1 MLQFAYCVY
10 KYRMKNLLFLFL
22 LVFSAQILG
31 QGLQFKFNQDIN
43 VSNGKGILKNPWAGG
58 LNAAQFSQIDLNGDG
73 IEDVLAFDRT
83 NQKVFTYINKSII
96 GGAIALAYDPM
107 YEKNFPLIENWLIVC
122 DFDGDRRKDLFTSTS
137 AGVKVYR
144 NISVGPNIKFEV
156 VSEALFSEGFSG
168 KINLYVAASDIP
180 AIGDLDG
187 DGDIDILSFEPGGHY
202 LEFHKNMSV
211 EKTGQMGL
219 QFQKLG
225 DCWGNFI
232 HNDCRDILFGVPCN
246 ASGNSSVALH
256 SNLSPYQTMH
266 TGNSLNLLDLNK
278 DGIKDL
284 LFGHVTCSNLVYMP
298 NTGSLNQ
305 ANFLKAEF
313 DYPTKNPVSV
323 PSFAAAFPLD
333 LNGDGQMELLTS
345 TNAADNGGYIQD
357 FQNSVSLFQFEKGDW
372 VLKSKNYLQSEMID
386 VGEGASCVWW
396 DGDQDGDLDLYVGNA
411 GIRGP
416 VGVRASIF
424 YFENVGS
431 SLKPELIFKTDD
443 FGGLSKLIQGTDIRL
458 SLADLVSSGRRQLIL
473 SIQTFLGPE
482 IRYFTSNTSVNNQYK
497 LAGLSSGDRPLF
509 TDWNQDGQVDLL
521 VLEKSGRIRSYDRSF
536 SKILSSDWG
545 GFSKKTDWVLQ
556 SFALA
561 DADLDGR
568 LDFIG
573 IDNFGRL
580 HVGILDP
587 TTSLIFWQS
596 DANFESFNFGQKATV
611 SASDWNQDGLMD
623 ISVGLS
629 TGGVQLLQNKSM
641 SELSSNVENSFIQI
655 WPNPSKEYV
664 QIMTNESGTYEVIDF
679 IGKKILAIAPIEKLI
694 PSRIDVSRISK
705 GVYFLKFTSSKN
717 QISLRKLVVD

>member
-1 MLQFAYCVY
+1 
-10 KYRMKNLLFLFL
+10 MKNLVFLFL

-246 ASGNSSVALH
+246 ASGNSSIALH

-333 LNGDGQMELLTS
+333 LNVDGQVELLTS

-396 DGDQDGDLDLYVGNA
+396 DGDQDGDLDLYVGNN

-561 DADLDGR
+561 DGDLDGR

-587 TTSLIFWQS
+587 ITSLIFWQS

-629 TGGVQLLQNKSM
+629 SGGVQLLQNKSM
-641 SELSSNVENSFIQI
+641 SELSSNVENSSIQI

-679 IGKKILAIAPIEKLI
+679 IGKKILAIAQIEKLI

-717 QISLRKLVVD
+717 QISLNKLVVD

>member
-1 MLQFAYCVY
+1 
-10 KYRMKNLLFLFL
+10 MKNLVFLFL

-58 LNAAQFSQIDLNGDG
+58 LNAVQFTQIDLNGDG

-83 NQKVFTYINKSII
+83 NQKLFTYINKSIQ
-96 GGAIALAYDPM
+96 GGTISLIYDPI
-107 YEKNFPLIENWLIVC
+107 YEKNFPFIENWLIAC
-122 DFDGDRRKDLFTSTS
+122 DYDGDKRKDLFTSTS
-137 AGVKVYR
+137 AGVKVFR
-144 NISVGPNIKFEV
+144 NISNGSSIKFDI

-168 KINLYVAASDIP
+168 KINLFVATSDIP

-187 DGDIDILSFEPGGHY
+187 DGDTDILSFEPGGHY

-211 EKTGQMGL
+211 EKTGLMGL
-219 QFQKLG
+219 QFQKVG

-246 ASGNSSVALH
+246 ASGNLSIALN
-256 SNLSPYQTMH
+256 SNLSPYQIMH

-298 NTGSLNQ
+298 NTGTLNQ
-305 ANFLKAEF
+305 AKFLKADF
-313 DYPTKNPVSV
+313 DYPIKNPVSV

-372 VLKSKNYLQSEMID
+372 VLISKNYLQSEMID

-416 VGVRASIF
+416 TGVRASIF
-424 YFENVGS
+424 YYENVGS
-431 SLKPELIFKTDD
+431 NLKPELIFKTDD
-443 FGGLSKLIQGTDIRL
+443 FGGLSKLIQGTDIQL
-458 SLADLVSSGRRQLIL
+458 SLSDLISSGRRQLII

-482 IRYFTSNTSVNNQYK
+482 IRYCTSNTSEIKQYK

-509 TDWNQDGQVDLL
+509 LDWNQDGQIDLL
-521 VLEKSGRIRSYDRSF
+521 VLEKMGRIRSYDNSF
-536 SKILSSDWG
+536 SKTLSADWG
-545 GFSKKTDWVLQ
+545 GLSKKTDWVLQ

-561 DADLDGR
+561 DADLDGQ
-568 LDFIG
+568 LDFVG
-573 IDNFGRL
+573 IDKLGRL

-587 TTSLIFWQS
+587 KTSLIFWQS
-596 DANFESFNFGQKATV
+596 DANFESFNFGQKALV
-611 SASDWNQDGLMD
+611 SMSDWNQDGLMD
-623 ISVGLS
+623 LSVGLA
-629 TGGVQLLQNKSM
+629 TGGVQLLQNTFK
-641 SELSSNVENSFIQI
+641 SELSSSVENSSIQI

-664 QIMTNESGTYEVIDF
+664 QIMTNDSGMYEVIDF
-679 IGKKILAIAPIEKLI
+679 TGKKIMNNAQIEKLV
-694 PSRIDVSRISK
+694 PVRIDVSRVSK

>member
-1 MLQFAYCVY
+1 
-10 KYRMKNLLFLFL
+10 MKNLVFLFL
-22 LVFSAQILG
+22 LLFSAQILG

-58 LNAAQFSQIDLNGDG
+58 LNAVQFAQIDLNGDG

-83 NQKVFTYINKSII
+83 NQKVFTYVNKSIL
-96 GGAIALAYDPM
+96 GGAISLVYDPI
-107 YEKNFPLIENWLIVC
+107 YEKNFPFIENWLIVS
-122 DFDGDRRKDLFTSTS
+122 DFDGDKRKDLFMSTS

-144 NISVGPNIKFEV
+144 NISVGSNLKFEV

-168 KINLYVAASDIP
+168 KINVYVAASDIP

-219 QFQKLG
+219 QFQKVG

-246 ASGNSSVALH
+246 GTGNSSIALH
-256 SNLSPYQTMH
+256 SNLSPYQTLH
-266 TGNSLNLLDLNK
+266 TGNSLSLLDLNK

-298 NTGSLNQ
+298 NTGSLKQ

-313 DYPTKNPVSV
+313 DYPTNNPVSV

-372 VLKSKNYLQSEMID
+372 VLKSKNYLQSDMID

-396 DGDQDGDLDLYVGNA
+396 DGDQDGDLDLYVANA

-416 VGVRASIF
+416 TGVRASIYF
-424 YFENVGS
+424 FENVGT

-443 FGGLSKLIQGTDIRL
+443 FGGLSKLIQGTEIQL
-458 SLADLVSSGRRQLIL
+458 SLADLVSSGRRQLII

-482 IRYFTSNTSVNNQYK
+482 IRYYNSNTSEIKQYK

-509 TDWNQDGQVDLL
+509 TDWNQDGQLDLL
-521 VLEKSGRIRSYDRSF
+521 VLEKSGRIRSYDESF
-536 SKILSSDWG
+536 SKIQSADWA

-561 DADLDGR
+561 DADLDGQ
-568 LDFIG
+568 LEFMG
-573 IDNFGRL
+573 IDKVGRL

-587 TTSLIFWQS
+587 KASLIIWQV
-596 DANFESFNFGQKATV
+596 DAHLEAFNFGQKATV

-623 ISVGLS
+623 INVGLA

-641 SELSSNVENSFIQI
+641 SDLSNLVENSSLQI

-664 QIMTNESGTYEVIDF
+664 QIMTNESGMYELIDF
-679 IGKKILAIAPIEKLI
+679 LGKKIMANAQIEKLI
-694 PSRIDVSRISK
+694 PARIDVSRIPK

-717 QISLRKLVVD
+717 QISLKKLLVD

>member
-1 MLQFAYCVY
+1 M
-10 KYRMKNLLFLFL
+10 
-22 LVFSAQILG
+22 VFSAQILG

-58 LNAAQFSQIDLNGDG
+58 LNAVQFAQIDLNGDG

-83 NQKVFTYINKSII
+83 NQKVFTYVNKSIL
-96 GGAIALAYDPM
+96 GGAISLVYDPI
-107 YEKNFPLIENWLIVC
+107 YEKYFPFIENWLIVS
-122 DFDGDRRKDLFTSTS
+122 DFDGDKRKDLFTSTS

-144 NISVGPNIKFEV
+144 NISVGSNIKFEV

-168 KINLYVAASDIP
+168 KINVYVAASDIP

-211 EKTGQMGL
+211 EKTGQLGL
-219 QFQKLG
+219 QFQKVG

-246 ASGNSSVALH
+246 GNGNSSIALH
-256 SNLSPYQTMH
+256 SNLSPNQTLH
-266 TGNSLNLLDLNK
+266 TGNSLSLLDLNK

-298 NTGSLNQ
+298 NMGSLNQ

-313 DYPTKNPVSV
+313 DYPTNNPVSV

-345 TNAADNGGYIQD
+345 TNAADHGGYIQD

-416 VGVRASIF
+416 TGVRASIF
-424 YFENVGS
+424 YYENIGTY
-431 SLKPELIFKTDD
+431 LKPELIFKTDD
-443 FGGLSKLIQGTDIRL
+443 FGGLSKLIQGTDIQL
-458 SLADLVSSGRRQLIL
+458 SLADLVSSGRRQLII

-482 IRYFTSNTSVNNQYK
+482 IRYYNSNTSEIKQYK
-497 LAGLSSGDRPLF
+497 FAGLSSGDRPLF
-509 TDWNQDGQVDLL
+509 TDWNQDGQLDLL
-521 VLEKSGRIRSYDRSF
+521 VLEKSGRIRSYDESF
-536 SKILSSDWG
+536 SKIQSADWA
-545 GFSKKTDWVLQ
+545 GFSKKSDWVLQ

-568 LDFIG
+568 LDFMG
-573 IDNFGRL
+573 IDKVGRL

-587 TTSLIFWQS
+587 KASLIIWQS
-596 DANFESFNFGQKATV
+596 DANVESFNFGQKASI

-623 ISVGLS
+623 LSVGLA
-629 TGGVQLLQNKSM
+629 TGGVQLLQNKFM
-641 SELSSNVENSFIQI
+641 SELSTNIENSLLQI
-655 WPNPSKEYV
+655 WPNPSKEYI
-664 QIMTNESGTYEVIDF
+664 QIMTNENGTYELIDF
-679 IGKKILAIAPIEKLI
+679 MGKKIMANAQIEKLI
-694 PSRIDVSRISK
+694 PARIDVSRIPK

-717 QISLRKLVVD
+717 QISLKKLLVD

>member
-10 KYRMKNLLFLFL
+10 KYRMKNLVFLFL

-211 EKTGQMGL
+211 EKIGQMGL

-232 HNDCRDILFGVPCN
+232 HNDCRDILFGIPCN
-246 ASGNSSVALH
+246 ASGNSSIALH

-396 DGDQDGDLDLYVGNA
+396 DGDQDGDLDLYVGNI

-482 IRYFTSNTSVNNQYK
+482 IRYFTSNTSVSNQYK

-561 DADLDGR
+561 DGDLDGR

-573 IDNFGRL
+573 IDNFGCL

-587 TTSLIFWQS
+587 ITSLIFWQS

-611 SASDWNQDGLMD
+611 SASDWNQDGLVD

-629 TGGVQLLQNKSM
+629 SGGVQLLQNKSM
-641 SELSSNVENSFIQI
+641 SELSSNIENSSIQI

-664 QIMTNESGTYEVIDF
+664 QIMTNESGTFEVIDF
-679 IGKKILAIAPIEKLI
+679 IGKKILAIVQIEKLI

-717 QISLRKLVVD
+717 QISLKKLVVD

>member
-1 MLQFAYCVY
+1 
-10 KYRMKNLLFLFL
+10 MKNLVFLFL
-22 LVFSAQILG
+22 LLFSAQILG

-58 LNAAQFSQIDLNGDG
+58 LNAVQFAQIDLNGDG

-83 NQKVFTYINKSII
+83 NQKVFTYINKSIL
-96 GGAIALAYDPM
+96 GGAISLVYDPT
-107 YEKNFPLIENWLIVC
+107 YEKNFPFIENWLIVS
-122 DFDGDRRKDLFTSTS
+122 DFDGDKRKDLFMSTS

-144 NISVGPNIKFEV
+144 NISVGSNLKFEI

-168 KINLYVAASDIP
+168 KINVYVAASDIP

-219 QFQKLG
+219 QFQKVG

-232 HNDCRDILFGVPCN
+232 HNDCREILFGVPCN
-246 ASGNSSVALH
+246 GSGNSSIALY
-256 SNLSPYQTMH
+256 SNLSPNQTLH
-266 TGNSLNLLDLNK
+266 TGNSLSLLDLNK

-298 NTGSLNQ
+298 NTGSLKQ

-313 DYPTKNPVSV
+313 DYPTNNPVSV

-372 VLKSKNYLQSEMID
+372 VLKSKNYLQSDMID
-386 VGEGASCVWW
+386 VGDGASCVWW
-396 DGDQDGDLDLYVGNA
+396 DGDQDGDLDLYVANA

-416 VGVRASIF
+416 TGVRASI
-424 YFENVGS
+424 YLFENVGT
-431 SLKPELIFKTDD
+431 SLRPELIFKTDD
-443 FGGLSKLIQGTDIRL
+443 FGGLSKLIQGTEIQL
-458 SLADLVSSGRRQLIL
+458 SLADLVSSGRRQLII

-482 IRYFTSNTSVNNQYK
+482 IRYCNSNTSEIKQYK

-509 TDWNQDGQVDLL
+509 TDWNQDGQLDLL
-521 VLEKSGRIRSYDRSF
+521 VLEKSGRIRSYDESF
-536 SKILSSDWG
+536 SKIQSADWA

-561 DADLDGR
+561 DADLDGQ
-568 LDFIG
+568 LEFIG
-573 IDNFGRL
+573 IDKVGRL

-587 TTSLIFWQS
+587 KASLIIWQV
-596 DANFESFNFGQKATV
+596 DAHLEAFNFGQKATI

-623 ISVGLS
+623 INVGLS
-629 TGGVQLLQNKSM
+629 TGGVQLLQNKFM
-641 SELSSNVENSFIQI
+641 SDLSNLVENSSLQI

-664 QIMTNESGTYEVIDF
+664 QIMTNESGMYEVIDF
-679 IGKKILAIAPIEKLI
+679 MGKKIMANAQIEKLI
-694 PSRIDVSRISK
+694 PARIDVSRIPK

-717 QISLRKLVVD
+717 QISLKKLLVD

>member
-1 MLQFAYCVY
+1 
-10 KYRMKNLLFLFL
+10 MKNLVFLFL
-22 LVFSAQILG
+22 LLFSAQILG

-58 LNAAQFSQIDLNGDG
+58 LNAVQFAQIDLNGDG

-83 NQKVFTYINKSII
+83 NQKVFTYVNKSIL
-96 GGAIALAYDPM
+96 GGAISLVYDPI
-107 YEKNFPLIENWLIVC
+107 YEKNFPFIENWLIVS
-122 DFDGDRRKDLFTSTS
+122 DFDGDKRKDLFMSTS

-144 NISVGPNIKFEV
+144 NISVGSNIKFEV

-168 KINLYVAASDIP
+168 KINVYVAASDIP

-219 QFQKLG
+219 QFQKVG

-246 ASGNSSVALH
+246 GSGNSSIALH
-256 SNLSPYQTMH
+256 SNLSPNQSLH
-266 TGNSLNLLDLNK
+266 TGNSLSLLDLNK

-284 LFGHVTCSNLVYMP
+284 LFGHVTCQNLVYMP
-298 NTGSLNQ
+298 NTGSLKQ

-313 DYPTKNPVSV
+313 DYPTNNPVSV

-372 VLKSKNYLQSEMID
+372 VLKSKNYLQSDMID

-396 DGDQDGDLDLYVGNA
+396 DGDQDGDLDLYVANA

-416 VGVRASIF
+416 TGVRASI
-424 YFENVGS
+424 YLFENVGT
-431 SLKPELIFKTDD
+431 SLRPELIFKTDD
-443 FGGLSKLIQGTDIRL
+443 FGGLSKLIQGTEIQL
-458 SLADLVSSGRRQLIL
+458 SLADLVSSGRRQLII

-482 IRYFTSNTSVNNQYK
+482 IRYCNSNTSEIKQYK

-509 TDWNQDGQVDLL
+509 TDWNQDGQLDLL
-521 VLEKSGRIRSYDRSF
+521 VLEKSGRIRSYDESF
-536 SKILSSDWG
+536 SKIQSADWA

-568 LDFIG
+568 LDFMG
-573 IDNFGRL
+573 IDKVGRL

-587 TTSLIFWQS
+587 KASLIIWQV
-596 DANFESFNFGQKATV
+596 DAHLEAFNFGQKATV

-623 ISVGLS
+623 INVGLA

-641 SELSSNVENSFIQI
+641 SELSNLVENSSLQI

-664 QIMTNESGTYEVIDF
+664 QIMTNESGTYEVID
-679 IGKKILAIAPIEKLI
+679 IMGKKIMANAQIEKLI
-694 PSRIDVSRISK
+694 PARIDVSRIPK

-717 QISLRKLVVD
+717 QISLKKLLVD

>member
-1 MLQFAYCVY
+1 
-10 KYRMKNLLFLFL
+10 MKNLVFLFL
-22 LVFSAQILG
+22 LLFSAQILG

-58 LNAAQFSQIDLNGDG
+58 LNAVQFAQIDLNGDG

-83 NQKVFTYINKSII
+83 NQKVFTYINKSIL
-96 GGAIALAYDPM
+96 GGAISLVYDPT
-107 YEKNFPLIENWLIVC
+107 YEKNFPFIENWLIVS
-122 DFDGDRRKDLFTSTS
+122 DFDGDKRKDLFMSTS

-144 NISVGPNIKFEV
+144 NISIGSNLKFEI

-168 KINLYVAASDIP
+168 KINVYVAASDIP

-219 QFQKLG
+219 QFQKVG

-232 HNDCRDILFGVPCN
+232 HNDCREILFGVPCN
-246 ASGNSSVALH
+246 GSGNSSIALY
-256 SNLSPYQTMH
+256 SNLSPNQTLH
-266 TGNSLNLLDLNK
+266 TGNSLSLLDLNK

-298 NTGSLNQ
+298 NMGSLNQ

-313 DYPTKNPVSV
+313 DYPTNNPVSV

-372 VLKSKNYLQSEMID
+372 VLKSKNYLQSDMID
-386 VGEGASCVWW
+386 VGDGASCVWW

-416 VGVRASIF
+416 TGVRASI
-424 YFENVGS
+424 YLFENVGT
-431 SLKPELIFKTDD
+431 SLRPELIFKTDD
-443 FGGLSKLIQGTDIRL
+443 FGGLSKLIQGTEIQL

-482 IRYFTSNTSVNNQYK
+482 IRYCNSNTSEIKQYK

-509 TDWNQDGQVDLL
+509 TDWNQDGQLDLL
-521 VLEKSGRIRSYDRSF
+521 VLEKSGRIRSYDESF
-536 SKILSSDWG
+536 SKIKSADWA

-561 DADLDGR
+561 DADLDGQ
-568 LDFIG
+568 LEFIG
-573 IDNFGRL
+573 IDKVGRL

-587 TTSLIFWQS
+587 KASLIIWQV
-596 DANFESFNFGQKATV
+596 DAHLEAFNFGQKATI

-623 ISVGLS
+623 INVGLS
-629 TGGVQLLQNKSM
+629 TGGVQLLQNKFM
-641 SELSSNVENSFIQI
+641 SDLSNLVENSSLQI

-664 QIMTNESGTYEVIDF
+664 QIMTNESGMYEVIDF
-679 IGKKILAIAPIEKLI
+679 MGKKIMANAQIEKLI
-694 PSRIDVSRISK
+694 PARIDVSRIPK

-717 QISLRKLVVD
+717 QISLKKLLVD

>member
-1 MLQFAYCVY
+1 
-10 KYRMKNLLFLFL
+10 MKNLVFLFL

-43 VSNGKGILKNPWAGG
+43 VSNAKGILKNAWAGG
-58 LNAAQFSQIDLNGDG
+58 LNATQFIQIDLNGDG

-83 NQKVFTYINKSII
+83 NQKVFTYINKSIT
-96 GGAIALAYDPM
+96 GGAIALAYDPI
-107 YEKNFPLIENWLIVC
+107 YEKNFPLIENWLIAC
-122 DFDGDRRKDLFTSTS
+122 DYDGDKRKDLFTSTS

-144 NISVGPNIKFEV
+144 NISVGANIKYEV

-187 DGDIDILSFEPGGHY
+187 DGDIDILSFEPAGHY
-202 LEFHKNMSV
+202 LEYHKNMSV

-219 QFQKLG
+219 QFQKVG

-246 ASGNSSVALH
+246 ASGNSSIV
-256 SNLSPYQTMH
+256 SNSIFSPYQTMH
-266 TGNSLNLLDLNK
+266 TGNSLSLLDLNK

-284 LFGHVTCSNLVYMP
+284 LFGHVTCQNLVYLQ
-298 NTGSLNQ
+298 NFGSLNQ
-305 ANFLKAEF
+305 ANFLKADF
-313 DYPTKNPVSV
+313 DYPNKNPVSV

-345 TNAADNGGYIQD
+345 TNAADHGGYIQD

-372 VLKSKNYLQSEMID
+372 VLKSKNFLQSEMID

-396 DGDQDGDLDLYVGNA
+396 DGDQDGDLDLYVGNS

-416 VGVRASIF
+416 AGVRASIF
-424 YFENVGS
+424 YYENVGTY
-431 SLKPELIFKTDD
+431 LKPELIFKTDD
-443 FGGLSKLIQGTDIRL
+443 FGGLSKLIQGTDIQL
-458 SLADLVSSGRRQLIL
+458 SLADLVSSGRRQLII

-482 IRYFTSNTSVNNQYK
+482 IRYCTSNISEIKQYK

-509 TDWNQDGQVDLL
+509 MDWNQDGLLDLL
-521 VLEKSGRIRSYDRSF
+521 VLEKSGRIRSYDESF
-536 SKILSSDWG
+536 SKTLSADWG
-545 GFSKKTDWVLQ
+545 GLSKKADWVLQ

-561 DADLDGR
+561 DVDLDGQ
-568 LDFIG
+568 LEFMG
-573 IDNFGRL
+573 IDKLGRL

-587 TTSLIFWQS
+587 KTLFIQWRS
-596 DANFESFNFGQKATV
+596 DLNLESFNFGQKATV

-623 ISVGLS
+623 ISVGLA
-629 TGGVQLLQNKSM
+629 TGGVQLLQNKFK
-641 SELSSNVENSFIQI
+641 SELSTNIENSSLQI
-655 WPNPSKEYV
+655 WPNPGKEYI
-664 QIMTNESGTYEVIDF
+664 QIMAKENGTYELID
-679 IGKKILAIAPIEKLI
+679 ITGKKLIANVQMEKLYPARLDISQI
-694 PSRIDVSRISK
+694 PR
-705 GVYFLKFTSSKN
+705 GVYFIKFTSSKN
-717 QISLRKLVVD
+717 QISLKKLVLD

>member
-1 MLQFAYCVY
+1 
-10 KYRMKNLLFLFL
+10 MKNLVFLFL

-43 VSNGKGILKNPWAGG
+43 VSNGKEILKNPWAGG

-144 NISVGPNIKFEV
+144 NISGGANIKFEV
-156 VSEALFSEGFSG
+156 VSDALFSEGFSG

-202 LEFHKNMSV
+202 LEFHKNMSI

-333 LNGDGQMELLTS
+333 LNGDGQVELLTS

-386 VGEGASCVWW
+386 VGEGASCIWW

-431 SLKPELIFKTDD
+431 SFKPELIFKTDD

-482 IRYFTSNTSVNNQYK
+482 LRYFSSNTSVSNQYK

-545 GFSKKTDWVLQ
+545 GFSKKTEWVLQ

-561 DADLDGR
+561 DGDLDGR

-587 TTSLIFWQS
+587 ITSLIFWQS

>member
-1 MLQFAYCVY
+1 
-10 KYRMKNLLFLFL
+10 MKNLVFLFL

-73 IEDVLAFDRT
+73 VEDVLAFDRT

-284 LFGHVTCSNLVYMP
+284 LFGHVTCSNLVYLP

-411 GIRGP
+411 GIRGL

-424 YFENVGS
+424 YFENVGT
-431 SLKPELIFKTDD
+431 SLKPELILKTDD

-482 IRYFTSNTSVNNQYK
+482 IRYFTSNSSVSNQYK

-556 SFALA
+556 SFTLA
-561 DADLDGR
+561 DGDLDGR

-573 IDNFGRL
+573 VDNFGRL

-664 QIMTNESGTYEVIDF
+664 QIITNESGTYEVIDF
-679 IGKKILAIAPIEKLI
+679 IGKKILAIVQIEKLI

>member
-1 MLQFAYCVY
+1 
-10 KYRMKNLLFLFL
+10 MKNLVFLFL

-73 IEDVLAFDRT
+73 VEDVLAFDRT

-284 LFGHVTCSNLVYMP
+284 LFGHVTCSNLVYLP

-411 GIRGP
+411 GIRGL

-424 YFENVGS
+424 YFENVGT

-482 IRYFTSNTSVNNQYK
+482 IRYFTSNSSVSNQYK

-556 SFALA
+556 SFTLA
-561 DADLDGR
+561 DGDLDGR

-573 IDNFGRL
+573 VDNFGRL

-664 QIMTNESGTYEVIDF
+664 QIITNESGTYEVIDF
-679 IGKKILAIAPIEKLI
+679 IGKKILAIVQIEKLI

>member
-1 MLQFAYCVY
+1 MLQFAYCGY
-10 KYRMKNLLFLFL
+10 KYRMKNLVFLFL

-73 IEDVLAFDRT
+73 VEDVLAFDRT

-168 KINLYVAASDIP
+168 KINLFVAASDIP

-246 ASGNSSVALH
+246 ASGNSSIALH

-411 GIRGP
+411 GIRGL

-424 YFENVGS
+424 YFENVGT

-482 IRYFTSNTSVNNQYK
+482 IRYFTSNTSVSNQYK

-561 DADLDGR
+561 DGDLDGR

-629 TGGVQLLQNKSM
+629 SGGVQLLQNKSM
-641 SELSSNVENSFIQI
+641 SELSNNVENSFIQI

-679 IGKKILAIAPIEKLI
+679 IGKKILAIVQIEKLI

>member
-1 MLQFAYCVY
+1 
-10 KYRMKNLLFLFL
+10 MKNLVFLFL
-22 LVFSAQILG
+22 LLFSAQILG

-58 LNAAQFSQIDLNGDG
+58 LNAVQFAQIDLNGDG

-83 NQKVFTYINKSII
+83 NQKVFTYINKSIL
-96 GGAIALAYDPM
+96 GGAISLVYDPT
-107 YEKNFPLIENWLIVC
+107 YEKNFPFIENWLIVS
-122 DFDGDRRKDLFTSTS
+122 DFDGDKRKDLFMSTS

-144 NISVGPNIKFEV
+144 NISVGSNLKFEI

-168 KINLYVAASDIP
+168 KINVYVAASDIP

-219 QFQKLG
+219 QFQKVG

-246 ASGNSSVALH
+246 GTGNSSIALY
-256 SNLSPYQTMH
+256 SNLSPNQTLH
-266 TGNSLNLLDLNK
+266 TGNSLSLLDLNK

-298 NTGSLNQ
+298 NMGSLNQ

-313 DYPTKNPVSV
+313 DYPTNNPVSV

-372 VLKSKNYLQSEMID
+372 VLKSKNYLQSDMID

-396 DGDQDGDLDLYVGNA
+396 DGDQDGDLDLYVANA

-416 VGVRASIF
+416 TGVRASIYF
-424 YFENVGS
+424 FENVGT
-431 SLKPELIFKTDD
+431 SLRPELIFKTDD
-443 FGGLSKLIQGTDIRL
+443 FGGLSKLIQGTEIQL
-458 SLADLVSSGRRQLIL
+458 SLADLVSSGRRQLII

-482 IRYFTSNTSVNNQYK
+482 IRYCNSNTSEIKQYK

-509 TDWNQDGQVDLL
+509 TDWNQDGQLDLL
-521 VLEKSGRIRSYDRSF
+521 VLEKSGRIRSYDESF
-536 SKILSSDWG
+536 SKIQSADWA

-561 DADLDGR
+561 DADLDGQ
-568 LDFIG
+568 LEFIG
-573 IDNFGRL
+573 IDKVGRL

-587 TTSLIFWQS
+587 KASLIIWQV
-596 DANFESFNFGQKATV
+596 DAHLEAFNFGQKATI

-623 ISVGLS
+623 INVGLA

-641 SELSSNVENSFIQI
+641 SELSNLVENSSLQI

-664 QIMTNESGTYEVIDF
+664 QIMTNESGMYEVIDF
-679 IGKKILAIAPIEKLI
+679 MGKKIMANAQIEKLI
-694 PSRIDVSRISK
+694 PARIDVSRIPK

-717 QISLRKLVVD
+717 QISLKKLLVD

>member
-1 MLQFAYCVY
+1 
-10 KYRMKNLLFLFL
+10 MKNLVFLFL

-211 EKTGQMGL
+211 EKIGQMGL

-232 HNDCRDILFGVPCN
+232 HNDCRDILFGIPCN
-246 ASGNSSVALH
+246 ASGNSSIALH

-396 DGDQDGDLDLYVGNA
+396 DGDQDGDLDLYVGNI

-482 IRYFTSNTSVNNQYK
+482 IRYFTSNTSVSNQYK

-561 DADLDGR
+561 DGDLDGR

-587 TTSLIFWQS
+587 ITSLIFWQS

-611 SASDWNQDGLMD
+611 SASDWNQDGLVD

-629 TGGVQLLQNKSM
+629 SGGVQLLQNKSM
-641 SELSSNVENSFIQI
+641 SELSSNIENSSIQI

-664 QIMTNESGTYEVIDF
+664 QIMTNESGTFEVIDF
-679 IGKKILAIAPIEKLI
+679 IGKKILAIVQIEKLI

-717 QISLRKLVVD
+717 QISLKKLVVD

>member
-1 MLQFAYCVY
+1 
-10 KYRMKNLLFLFL
+10 MKNLVFLFL
-22 LVFSAQILG
+22 LLFSAQILG

-58 LNAAQFSQIDLNGDG
+58 LNAVQFAQMDLNGDG

-83 NQKVFTYINKSII
+83 NQKVFTYVNKSIL
-96 GGAIALAYDPM
+96 GGVISLVYDPT
-107 YEKNFPLIENWLIVC
+107 YEKYFPSVENWLIVS
-122 DFDGDRRKDLFTSTS
+122 DFNGDKRKDLFTSTS

-144 NISVGPNIKFEV
+144 NISVGSNIKFEV
-156 VSEALFSEGFSG
+156 VSEALFSEGFSS

-187 DGDIDILSFEPGGHY
+187 DGDIDILSFEPAGHY

-219 QFQKLG
+219 QFQKVG

-246 ASGNSSVALH
+246 GSGNSSIA
-256 SNLSPYQTMH
+256 SNSILSPYQTMH
-266 TGNSLNLLDLNK
+266 TGNSLSLLDLNM

-284 LFGHVTCSNLVYMP
+284 LFGHVTCSNLVYLQ
-298 NTGSLNQ
+298 NFGSLNL
-305 ANFLKAEF
+305 ANFLKADF
-313 DYPTKNPVSV
+313 DYPNKNPVSV

-345 TNAADNGGYIQD
+345 TNAANNGGYVQD

-372 VLKSKNYLQSEMID
+372 VLKSKNFLQSEMID
-386 VGEGASCVWW
+386 EGEGASCVWW

-416 VGVRASIF
+416 TGVRASIF
-424 YFENVGS
+424 YYENVGTY
-431 SLKPELIFKTDD
+431 LKPELIFKTDD
-443 FGGLSKLIQGTDIRL
+443 FGGLSKLPQGTDIHL
-458 SLADLVSSGRRQLIL
+458 SLADLISSGRRQLII

-482 IRYFTSNTSVNNQYK
+482 IKYFVSNTSEIKQFSI
-497 LAGLSSGDRPLF
+497 AGLASGDRPLF
-509 TDWNQDGQVDLL
+509 ADVNQNAKLDLL
-521 VLEKSGRIRSYDRSF
+521 VLEKSGRIRSYDESF
-536 SKILSSDWG
+536 SKILSADWG

-573 IDNFGRL
+573 MDKLGRL
-580 HVGILDP
+580 HVGTLDP
-587 TTSLIFWQS
+587 KTAFIQWQS
-596 DANFESFNFGQKATV
+596 DANFESFNFGQKALI

-623 ISVGLS
+623 ISVGLA
-629 TGGVQLLQNKSM
+629 TGGVQLLQNKFM
-641 SELSSNVENSFIQI
+641 SELSTNIENSLLQI
-655 WPNPSKEYV
+655 WPNPSKEYI
-664 QIMTNESGTYEVIDF
+664 QIMTNENGTYELID
-679 IGKKILAIAPIEKLI
+679 IAGKKLIANVQLEKFYPARLDLSQI
-694 PSRIDVSRISK
+694 PRGI
-705 GVYFLKFTSSKN
+705 YFIKFTSSKN
-717 QISLRKLVVD
+717 QISLKKLVVD